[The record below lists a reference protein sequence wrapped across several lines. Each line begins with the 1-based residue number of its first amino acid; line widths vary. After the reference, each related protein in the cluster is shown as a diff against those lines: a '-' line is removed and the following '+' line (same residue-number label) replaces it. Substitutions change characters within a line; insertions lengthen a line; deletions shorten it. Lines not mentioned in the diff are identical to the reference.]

1 MSWLPHELRLLVR
14 APVSVLALGL
24 LLLLTSLAV
33 VSGSWEIT
41 RQRETMARLSA
52 LQQQEL
58 GALAAKPQT
67 ARDAGS
73 AAYYTFHGTW
83 DPPTSAAFLALG
95 TRDSAPY
102 VLRVRALALQ
112 AQLHEG
118 ETFNP
123 ALAVAGRFDL
133 AFVLI
138 YLAPLVLIALLH
150 DLVSSEKRAGR
161 LGTLLALPEG
171 NHRLWLRRAALRT
184 WLAFACVSL
193 PVLAGAFVNGMP
205 GKGVAAAMA
214 VIAAYLGFWA
224 GLAVIVA
231 TRGRSTAANAIALMG
246 SWVLLTLVLP
256 ALANAALARA
266 IPVHHGV
273 DLMLAQRQAVHAAWD
288 RPPAETMES
297 FFRSHPQWRNTAP
310 LPAGFH
316 WKWYY
321 AFQRLGDESVSG
333 QVAAYR
339 ESLLARQRW
348 TTRLGWLLPGVGAQ
362 AALHRLADT
371 DLDAQLAYQDAIAA
385 FHDRLRAFYY
395 PYLFNELEFSE
406 SDFAAQPRF
415 QPAPKDISVPASQL
429 VGMALIALAIL
440 LGARRSAACRSNWQG
455 SPRIRGRPWTTGTR
469 ALFSRRPRGA
479 RKP

>member
-1 MSWLPHELRLLVR
+1 MSWLTHEMRLLAR
-14 APVSVLALGL
+14 APVSAMALGL

-33 VSGSWEIT
+33 LSGSWEIAQ
-41 RQRETMARLSA
+41 QRHTIARLSA

-58 GALAAKPQT
+58 AALGAKPQT

-73 AAYYTFHGTW
+73 AAYYTFHSTW
-83 DPPTSAAFLALG
+83 DAPTSAAFLALG
-95 TRDSAPY
+95 MRDSAPY

-118 ETFNP
+118 EIFNP
-123 ALAVAGRFDL
+123 ALAAAGRFDV

-150 DLVSSEKRAGR
+150 DLVSAEKRARR

-171 NHRLWLRRAALRT
+171 NHRLWLRRAGLRT
-184 WLAFACVSL
+184 VLAIACVSL
-193 PVLAGAFVNGMP
+193 PVLLGAVVNGMP
-205 GKGVAAAMA
+205 AKAVAAAVI

-231 TRGRSTAANAIALMG
+231 TRGRSSAGNATALMG

-266 IPVHHGV
+266 VPVHQGV
-273 DLMLAQRQAVHAAWD
+273 DLMLAQRQSVHAAWD
-288 RPPAETMES
+288 EPPGETMEK
-297 FFRSHPQWRNTAP
+297 FFRGHPQWRNTAP
-310 LPAGFH
+310 LPERFH

-321 AFQRLGDESVSG
+321 AFQQLGDESVAA

-339 ESLLARQRW
+339 DSLLARQRW
-348 TTRLGWLLPGVGAQ
+348 TMRLGWLLPGVGAQ

-371 DLDAQLAYQDAIAA
+371 DLEAQLAYQDAVAG
-385 FHDRLRAFYY
+385 FHERLRAFYY
-395 PYLFNELEFSE
+395 PYLFNEIRFGEWDFS
-406 SDFAAQPRF
+406 AQPSF
-415 QPAPKDISVPASQL
+415 EPARKGVAVPALQL
-429 VGMALIALAIL
+429 LCLAVVAWAAVMVGM
-440 LGARRSAACRSNWQG
+440 RSSRQV
-455 SPRIRGRPWTTGTR
+455 GTD
-469 ALFSRRPRGA
+469 A
-479 RKP
+479 

>member
-1 MSWLPHELRLLVR
+1 MSWLPHELRLLAR
-14 APVSVLALGL
+14 TPVSAMALGL

-33 VSGSWEIT
+33 VSGSWEIA
-41 RQRETMARLSA
+41 RQRHTMARLSA
-52 LQQQEL
+52 LQQDEL
-58 GALAAKPQT
+58 AALAAKPQT

-73 AAYYTFHGTW
+73 AAYYTFHSTW
-83 DPPTSAAFLALG
+83 DPPTSAAFMALG
-95 TRDSAPY
+95 MRDSAPY

-112 AQLHEG
+112 SQLHEG

-123 ALAVAGRFDL
+123 ALAVAGRFDV

-161 LGTLLALPEG
+161 LRTLLALPGG

-184 WLAFACVSL
+184 LLAFACVSL
-193 PVLAGAFVNGMP
+193 PVLAGAVVNGMP
-205 GKGVAAAMA
+205 AKGVAAAMV

-224 GLAVIVA
+224 GMAVIVA
-231 TRGRSTAANAIALMG
+231 IRGRSSAANATALMG
-246 SWVLLTLVLP
+246 GWILLTLVLP

-266 IPVHHGV
+266 IPVHQGV

-288 RPPAETMES
+288 RPPGETMES

-321 AFQRLGDESVSG
+321 AFQQLGDESAAA
-333 QVAAYR
+333 QVTAYR
-339 ESLLARQRW
+339 DSLLARQRW
-348 TTRLGWLLPGVGAQ
+348 TVRLGWLLPGVGAQ

-371 DLDAQLAYQDAIAA
+371 DLEAQLAYQDAVAA

-395 PYLFNELEFSE
+395 PYLFNELEFAE
-406 SDFAAQPRF
+406 SDFSAQPRF
-415 QPAPKDISVPASQL
+415 EPARKDITVPASPLLCLAL
-429 VGMALIALAIL
+429 VAVAVVLF
-440 LGARRSAACRSNWQG
+440 GARWSKRHD
-455 SPRIRGRPWTTGTR
+455 PLIR
-469 ALFSRRPRGA
+469 
-479 RKP
+479 